1 MTKDEALKM
10 VIEHGFKRVIEP
22 PCEYY
27 KATEEQIEAFAKA
40 LAEQPSNMVT
50 VPLNVLEDMQ
60 RRLKTSQEPVA
71 WTTKFALEVCKDKL
85 AFEVSPTNIWDS
97 NGVALYTHP
106 PKEWQGLSD
115 EEILEIDHDMAFAR
129 AIEAKLRELNG

>member
-1 MTKDEALKM
+1 MTCNGDCNQGREC
-10 VIEHGFKRVIEP
+10 I
-22 PCEYY
+22 CEGW
-27 KATEEQIEAFAKA
+27 
-40 LAEQPSNMVT
+40 EQPTNMVT
-50 VPLNVLEDMQ
+50 VPLDKLEDMQ

-106 PKEWQGLSD
+106 PKEWQSLTK
-115 EEILEIDHDMAFAR
+115 EELWKAALHDDMTFGQAIDKA
-129 AIEAKLRELNG
+129 LREKNT

>member
-1 MTKDEALKM
+1 
-10 VIEHGFKRVIEP
+10 
-22 PCEYY
+22 
-27 KATEEQIEAFAKA
+27 
-40 LAEQPSNMVT
+40 MVT
-50 VPLNVLEDMQ
+50 VPLDKLEDMQ

-106 PKEWQGLSD
+106 KQWQGLSD
-115 EEILEIDHDMAFAR
+115 EEIDKIYFKAFLSWPSEVDVEFGR
-129 AIEAKLRELNG
+129 AIEAKLREKNT